1 MRRRRAWAIQGGRA
15 GVQAAVRVC
24 GRACGLVGFSGFG
37 CRRGPFS
44 GLADWWFSGLS
55 GQPTVASVLFSWLR
69 RWGARLG
76 GLLLLGSSRGRG
88 TESQPRSL
96 RRWIEP
102 GVRDG
107 DGA

>member
-44 GLADWWFSGLS
+44 GLADWWFIGLV
-55 GQPTVASVLFSWLR
+55 GSVDSRQWPVC
-69 RWGARLG
+69 
-76 GLLLLGSSRGRG
+76 SSVG
-88 TESQPRSL
+88 
-96 RRWIEP
+96 
-102 GVRDG
+102 
-107 DGA
+107 